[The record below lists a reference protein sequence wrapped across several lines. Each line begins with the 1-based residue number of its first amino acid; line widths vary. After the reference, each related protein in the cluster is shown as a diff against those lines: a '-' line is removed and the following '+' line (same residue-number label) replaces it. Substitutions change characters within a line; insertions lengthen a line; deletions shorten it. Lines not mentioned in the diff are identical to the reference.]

1 MRWLSRARAVENAV
15 VAGQM
20 RSFFRGLSA
29 ETRKDPRLVAQAYG
43 AHLFHRRR
51 RRLVDEKRFAASRF
65 HVGIGVASDDFAD
78 LTKRA
83 VLVSDTLLL
92 SHNGAGGRHHVRRLA
107 SSDSFI
113 PRTEEED
120 RTGVLPTGTSTTEDL
135 YMRCPDPE
143 RLGRWL
149 LQTEPLL
156 RAGCAWYLPTYAV
169 SRHTER
175 HGYAGEPIDPTYE
188 HHSGPVT
195 ESDVPGL
202 LDFAATGRRIV
213 AQSHTPAVLS
223 RLVIPVVEELELPFI
238 DGVSLEEFSKITIGE
253 FDGYRGLRGWMRM
266 ELANVDDALDADG
279 RQNELMKIGLR
290 MQDGVRGM
298 QAQMNQVRR
307 KRAVSVT
314 GAVVGTVTAS
324 LVAVYGP
331 ALQSA
336 LTAVVGG
343 AAGGLWGAFQAGA
356 DNSPRALRENAWYY
370 VWTLSR
376 KADRNP

>member
-1 MRWLSRARAVENAV
+1 MWWRTRGAVENAV
-15 VAGQM
+15 VAAQM
-20 RSFFRGLSA
+20 RTFFKGLSA
-29 ETRKDPRLVAQAYG
+29 ETRKAPRLVAQEYG
-43 AHLFHRRR
+43 KHLFHRRR

-65 HVGIGVASDDFAD
+65 HVGIGVGADDFAD

-92 SHNGAGGRHHVRRLA
+92 SHNGAGGRHHVRAISRD
-107 SSDSFI
+107 SSYL
-113 PRTEEED
+113 PQTEEEE
-120 RTGVLPTGTSTTEDL
+120 RSLVLPTGSDTTEDL
-135 YMRCPDPE
+135 YMHCPDPD

-156 RAGCAWYLPTYAV
+156 RAGCAWYLPTYSV
-169 SRHTER
+169 SRHTTR
-175 HGYAGEPIDPTYE
+175 YGYHGDAVDPRYE
-188 HHSGPVT
+188 GHSGPVT
-195 ESDVPGL
+195 DSDVPSL
-202 LDFAATGRRIV
+202 LDFAATGRRVV

-223 RLVIPVVEELELPFI
+223 QLVIPVIEELELPFI
-238 DGVSLEEFSKITIGE
+238 DGVSLEEFSRITVGE
-253 FDGYRGLRGWMRM
+253 FDSYRAHRGWLRM
-266 ELANVDDALDADG
+266 ELAGVDSALDSEG
-279 RQNELMKIGLR
+279 QQKELMKIGLR

-307 KRAVSVT
+307 KRAVAVT

-356 DNSPRALRENAWYY
+356 DNSPRTLRENAWYY

-376 KADRNP
+376 AADRNP

>member
-1 MRWLSRARAVENAV
+1 MRWLRRAAAVENAV

-20 RSFFRGLSA
+20 RSFFKGLSA
-29 ETRKDPRLVAQAYG
+29 ETRKNPRLVAQAYG
-43 AHLFHRRR
+43 EHLFHRRR
-51 RRLVDEKRFAASRF
+51 RTLVDEKRFAASRF
-65 HVGIGVASDDFAD
+65 HVGIGVGADDFAH

-83 VLVSDTLLL
+83 VLVTDTLLL
-92 SHNGAGGRHHVRRLA
+92 SHNGAGRSHHVRQLSNRG
-107 SSDSFI
+107 SYI

-120 RTGVLPTGTSTTEDL
+120 RMGILPSGHSTTEDL
-135 YMRCPDPE
+135 RMLCPDLD
-143 RLGRWL
+143 RLGSWL

-156 RAGCAWYLPTYAV
+156 RAGCAWYLPTYSV
-169 SRHTER
+169 SRLTTS
-175 HGYAGEPIDPTYE
+175 HGYGGEPIDPVYE
-188 HHSGPVT
+188 SHDGPVT
-195 ESDVPGL
+195 HSDIPGL
-202 LDFAATGRRIV
+202 LDFAATGRRVV
-213 AQSHTPAVLS
+213 AQSHTPAAVS
-223 RLVIPVVEELELPFI
+223 RLVIPVIEELELPFI
-238 DGVSLEEFSKITIGE
+238 DGISLETFSEITVGE
-253 FDGYRGLRGWMRM
+253 FDSYRANRGWLRM
-266 ELANVDDALDADG
+266 ELANLDGALDAEQ
-279 RQNELMKIGLR
+279 RAVEVMKIGLR
-290 MQDGVRGM
+290 MADGVRGM

-356 DNSPRALRENAWYY
+356 DNSPRTLRENSWYY

-376 KADRNP
+376 AADRNP

>member
-1 MRWLSRARAVENAV
+1 MRWLSRTGAVENAV

-20 RSFFRGLSA
+20 RGFFRGLSA
-29 ETRKDPRLVAQAYG
+29 ETRRDPRRVAQAYG
-43 AHLFHRRR
+43 EHLFHRRR

-65 HVGIGVASDDFAD
+65 HVGIGVDSGDFAD

-92 SHNGAGGRHHVRRLA
+92 SHNGAGQRHHVRQLSNRG
-107 SSDSFI
+107 SFI

-120 RTGVLPTGTSTTEDL
+120 RSGVLPTGTDTTEDL
-135 YMRCPDPE
+135 YMYCPDPE

-156 RAGCAWYLPTYAV
+156 RAGCAWYLPTYSV
-169 SRHTER
+169 SRHTT
-175 HGYAGEPIDPTYE
+175 HYGYAGEPIDPTYE
-188 HHSGPVT
+188 QHSGPVT
-195 ESDVPGL
+195 DSDVPGL
-202 LDFAATGRRIV
+202 LDFAATGRRVV

-223 RLVIPVVEELELPFI
+223 QLVIPVVEELELPFI
-238 DGVSLEEFSKITIGE
+238 DGVSLEEFSRITIGE
-253 FDGYRGLRGWMRM
+253 FDGYRAHRGWMRM
-266 ELANVDDALDADG
+266 ELANIDDALDADG
-279 RQNELMKIGLR
+279 RQKELMKISLR

-298 QAQMNQVRR
+298 QSQMNQVRR
-307 KRAVSVT
+307 KRAVAVT

-356 DNSPRALRENAWYY
+356 DNSPRTLRENGWYY

-376 KADRNP
+376 AADRNP

>member
-1 MRWLSRARAVENAV
+1 MRWLSRAAAVENAV

-29 ETRKDPRLVAQAYG
+29 ETRKDPRLVAAAYG
-43 AHLFHRRR
+43 KHLFHRRR

-65 HVGIGVASDDFAD
+65 HVGIGVGADDFSD

-92 SHNGAGGRHHVRRLA
+92 SHNGAGDRHHVRQLSQR
-107 SSDSFI
+107 SSYI
-113 PRTEEED
+113 PQTEEEE
-120 RTGVLPTGTSTTEDL
+120 RSLVLPTGSDTTEDL
-135 YMRCPDPE
+135 WMHCPDPDQ
-143 RLGRWL
+143 LGRWL

-156 RAGCAWYLPTYAV
+156 RTGCAWYLPTYSV
-169 SRHTER
+169 SGHTTR
-175 HGYAGEPIDPTYE
+175 YGYVGDPIDPVYE
-188 HHSGPVT
+188 GHSDPVT
-195 ESDVPGL
+195 HSHVPSL
-202 LDFAATGRRIV
+202 LNFAARGRRVV
-213 AQSHTPAVLS
+213 AQSHTPASVS
-223 RLVIPVVEELELPFI
+223 RLVVPVVEELELPFLE
-238 DGVSLEEFSKITIGE
+238 GVSLDTFSEITVGE
-253 FDGYRGLRGWMRM
+253 FDSYRAFRDLLRM
-266 ELANVDDALDADG
+266 ETAGIDSALDADE
-279 RQNELMKIGLR
+279 RQLELMKIGLR
-290 MQDGVRGM
+290 IQDGVRGM
-298 QAQMNQVRR
+298 QSQMNQVRR
-307 KRAVSVT
+307 KRAVAVT

-356 DNSPRALRENAWYY
+356 DNSPRTLRENAWYY

-376 KADRNP
+376 AADRNP

>member
-1 MRWLSRARAVENAV
+1 MWWRTRGAVENAV
-15 VAGQM
+15 VAAQM
-20 RSFFRGLSA
+20 RTFFKGLSA
-29 ETRKDPRLVAQAYG
+29 ETRKAPRLVAREYG
-43 AHLFHRRR
+43 KHLFHRRR
-51 RRLVDEKRFAASRF
+51 GRLVDEKRFAASRF
-65 HVGIGVASDDFAD
+65 HVGIGVGADDFAD

-92 SHNGAGGRHHVRRLA
+92 SHNGAGDRHHVRELA
-107 SSDSFI
+107 NRGSYI

-120 RTGVLPTGTSTTEDL
+120 RSGVLPTGSSTTEDL
-135 YMRCPDPE
+135 YMHCPDPD

-156 RAGCAWYLPTYAV
+156 RAGCAWYLPTYSV
-169 SRHTER
+169 SRHTTH
-175 HGYAGEPIDPTYE
+175 HGYGGEPIDPVYE
-188 HHSGPVT
+188 THSGPST
-195 ESDVPGL
+195 DSDVPSL
-202 LDFAATGRRIV
+202 LDFAATGRRVV

-223 RLVIPVVEELELPFI
+223 QLVIPVIEELELPFI
-238 DGVSLEEFSKITIGE
+238 DGVSLEEFSRITVGE
-253 FDGYRGLRGWMRM
+253 FDSYRAHRGWLRM
-266 ELANVDDALDADG
+266 ELAGLDSALDAEG
-279 RQNELMKIGLR
+279 QQKELLKIGLR

-307 KRAVSVT
+307 KRAVAVT

-356 DNSPRALRENAWYY
+356 DNSPRTLRENAWYY

-376 KADRNP
+376 AADRNP